1 MKFGQLIDYNKKN
14 ISLENSRTKCGGG
27 TIPRP
32 YSKKQNWAYLRINS
46 LKFYAVCFYC
56 MPTRG
61 PSKDSKTKLKT
72 T

>member
-32 YSKKQNWAYLRINS
+32 YSKKQN
-46 LKFYAVCFYC
+46 
-56 MPTRG
+56 
-61 PSKDSKTKLKT
+61 
-72 T
+72 